1 MPTRENQSAAANF
14 YATFGNM
21 SRIGRKPI
29 EIPKGVTA
37 SLAGNKVEFKG
48 PKGSLSIDVK
58 HPITVKLDGATMTVE
73 RPDDSSG
80 SRSLHGLTRAL
91 LGNMVDG
98 VSKGFEK
105 KLLIT
110 GVGYRATLDGKRL
123 SMALGF
129 SHPVH
134 IEPMDGI
141 SFEVSKTQT
150 EITIKGVDKA
160 LVGQVAANIR
170 KLKESEPYK
179 GKGIRYEDEVI
190 RRKAGKSVSGGK

>member
-1 MPTRENQSAAANF
+1 
-14 YATFGNM
+14 M

-29 EIPKGVTA
+29 EIPKGVTVQVTQ
-37 SLAGNKVEFKG
+37 NKVEFKG
-48 PKGSLSIDVK
+48 PKGTLAIDIK
-58 HPITVKLDGATMTVE
+58 HPITVTVDGTTLTVV
-73 RPDDSSG
+73 RPDDTSTN
-80 SRSLHGLTRAL
+80 RSLHGLTRAL
-91 LGNMVDG
+91 LSNMVDG
-98 VSKGFEK
+98 VAKGFER

-129 SHPVH
+129 SHPVYV
-134 IEPMDGI
+134 EPPNGI
-141 SFEVSKTQT
+141 SFEVGKTQT
-150 EITIKGVDKA
+150 DITIRGIDKA